1 MYNKNKSQ
9 KILRK
14 NSKLNIEIHDNNYNS
29 SREPN
34 HRTIQNK
41 KKDNKL
47 SKIILKGRLFNLIN
61 KSNIMTQEQFNDIKI
76 KLSLSHLEKYKEPN
90 KKRNQGFYYAQ
101 NNPNILTSSK
111 NSNKYEDDY
120 ISMKELLN
128 SKFTPRE
135 QHIILSSPQFFQL
148 NSNEFLKKM
157 VDEKHKN
164 LYEILGI
171 EEKKEKELVKMKM
184 KQKKIMDNLRENYS
198 NTLHR
203 RNTILQTL
211 NEKNNAKDIINQFN
225 SKNKNKSRN
234 ANGNNNYFL
243 SDYFSSK
250 NNTTST
256 SNYNR
261 AFKSYDKREHNVQS
275 KKVLFHNDVG
285 EKFMSLR
292 KVLEKKNFEKF
303 ENMKKRKEMIILNNK
318 KKFDLIKDKNK
329 NEHSK
334 KQLERLK
341 IYSERKFIEDT
352 IGKLKRNYTRLNQD
366 NKIEDENKNN
376 NINIDEKSK

>member
-14 NSKLNIEIHDNNYNS
+14 NSKLNIDIHDKNYNT

-76 KLSLSHLEKYKEPN
+76 KLSLSHLEKYKEPS

-101 NNPNILTSSK
+101 NNPNILSSSK
-111 NSNKYEDDY
+111 NSSKYEDDY
-120 ISMKELLN
+120 INMKELLN

-135 QHIILSSPQFFQL
+135 QNIILSSPQFFQL

-157 VDEKHKN
+157 VDEKHKS

-203 RNTILQTL
+203 KNPILQNL
-211 NEKNNAKDIINQFN
+211 NEKNNTKDIINHLN
-225 SKNKNKSRN
+225 YKNKNKSRN
-234 ANGNNNYFL
+234 ANSNNNYFL
-243 SDYFSSK
+243 SDYYSSK
-250 NNTTST
+250 NNTTAT

-261 AFKSYDKREHNVQS
+261 AFKSYDKREHNIES

-292 KVLEKKNFEKF
+292 KVIEKKNFEKF

-318 KKFDLIKDKNK
+318 KKMDLIKDKNR

-341 IYSERKFIEDT
+341 IYSERKYIDDI
-352 IGKLKRNYTRLNQD
+352 IGKLKKNYTRLNQD
-366 NKIEDENKNN
+366 NKVGNE

>member
-14 NSKLNIEIHDNNYNS
+14 NSKLNIDIHDKNYNT

-76 KLSLSHLEKYKEPN
+76 KLSLSHLEKYKEPS

-111 NSNKYEDDY
+111 NSSKYEDDY
-120 ISMKELLN
+120 INMKELLN

-135 QHIILSSPQFFQL
+135 QNIILSSPQFFQL
-148 NSNEFLKKM
+148 SSNEFLKKM
-157 VDEKHKN
+157 VDEKHKS

-203 RNTILQTL
+203 KNPILQNL
-211 NEKNNAKDIINQFN
+211 NEKNNTKDIINQLN
-225 SKNKNKSRN
+225 YKNKNKSRN
-234 ANGNNNYFL
+234 ANSNNNYFL
-243 SDYFSSK
+243 SDYYSSK
-250 NNTTST
+250 NNTTAT

-261 AFKSYDKREHNVQS
+261 AFKSYDKREHNIES

-292 KVLEKKNFEKF
+292 KVIEKKNFEKF

-318 KKFDLIKDKNK
+318 KKMDLIKDKNR

-341 IYSERKFIEDT
+341 IYSERKYIDDI
-352 IGKLKRNYTRLNQD
+352 IGKLKKNYTRLNQD
-366 NKIEDENKNN
+366 NKVGNE

>member
-14 NSKLNIEIHDNNYNS
+14 NSKLNIDIHDKNYNT

-76 KLSLSHLEKYKEPN
+76 KLSLSHLEKYKEPS

-111 NSNKYEDDY
+111 NSSKYEDDY
-120 ISMKELLN
+120 INMKELLN

-135 QHIILSSPQFFQL
+135 QNIILSSPQFFQL

-157 VDEKHKN
+157 VDEKHKS

-203 RNTILQTL
+203 KNLILQNL
-211 NEKNNAKDIINQFN
+211 NEKNNTKDIINQLN
-225 SKNKNKSRN
+225 YKNKNKSRN
-234 ANGNNNYFL
+234 SNSNNNYFL
-243 SDYFSSK
+243 SDYYSSK
-250 NNTTST
+250 NNTTAT

-261 AFKSYDKREHNVQS
+261 AFKSYDKREHNIES

-292 KVLEKKNFEKF
+292 KVIEKKNFEKF

-318 KKFDLIKDKNK
+318 KKMDLIKDKNR

-341 IYSERKFIEDT
+341 IYSERKYIDDI
-352 IGKLKRNYTRLNQD
+352 IGKLKKNYTRLNQD
-366 NKIEDENKNN
+366 NKVGNE

>member
-14 NSKLNIEIHDNNYNS
+14 NSKLNIDIHDKNYNT

-76 KLSLSHLEKYKEPN
+76 KLSLSHLEKYKEPS

-111 NSNKYEDDY
+111 NSSKYEDDY
-120 ISMKELLN
+120 INMKELLN

-135 QHIILSSPQFFQL
+135 QNIILSSPQFFQL

-157 VDEKHKN
+157 VDEKHKS

-203 RNTILQTL
+203 KNPILQNL
-211 NEKNNAKDIINQFN
+211 NEKNNTKDIINQLN
-225 SKNKNKSRN
+225 YKNKNKSRN
-234 ANGNNNYFL
+234 SNSNNNYFL
-243 SDYFSSK
+243 SDYYSSK
-250 NNTTST
+250 NNTTAT

-261 AFKSYDKREHNVQS
+261 AFKSYDKREHNIES

-292 KVLEKKNFEKF
+292 KVIEKKNFEKF

-318 KKFDLIKDKNK
+318 KKMDLIKDKNR

-341 IYSERKFIEDT
+341 IYSERKYIDDI
-352 IGKLKRNYTRLNQD
+352 IGKLKKNYTRLNQD
-366 NKIEDENKNN
+366 NKVGNE

>member
-1 MYNKNKSQ
+1 MHNKNKSQ

-14 NSKLNIEIHDNNYNS
+14 NSKLNIDIHENNYNT
-29 SREPN
+29 SREPT
-34 HRTIQNK
+34 HKTIQNT

-76 KLSLSHLEKYKEPN
+76 KLSLSNLEKYKEPKKNRN
-90 KKRNQGFYYAQ
+90 KRFYYAQ
-101 NNPNILTSSK
+101 NNPHILTSSK
-111 NSNKYEDDY
+111 NSSKYEDDY
-120 ISMKELLN
+120 INMKDLLN
-128 SKFTPRE
+128 SKFTPKE
-135 QHIILSSPQFFQL
+135 QDIILSSPQFFQL

-184 KQKKIMDNLRENYS
+184 KQKKIMESLRENYS

-203 RNTILQTL
+203 KNSILLHL
-211 NEKNNAKDIINQFN
+211 NEKSNTNDIINQLN

-234 ANGNNNYFL
+234 ANSNNYFL
-243 SDYFSSK
+243 SDYYSSK
-250 NNTTST
+250 NNTTAT
-256 SNYNR
+256 SNHKAY
-261 AFKSYDKREHNVQS
+261 KSYDKREHFIES

-285 EKFMSLR
+285 EKFNSLR
-292 KVLEKKNFEKF
+292 KVLEKKYFEKF

-318 KKFDLIKDKNK
+318 KKFDFIQDKNK

-341 IYSERKFIEDT
+341 KYNERKYIEDI
-352 IGKLKRNYTRLNQD
+352 IGKLKRNYTRLNKD
-366 NKIEDENKNN
+366 NVIGIENI
-376 NINIDEKSK
+376 NINIDEKSKL

>member
-1 MYNKNKSQ
+1 
-9 KILRK
+9 
-14 NSKLNIEIHDNNYNS
+14 
-29 SREPN
+29 
-34 HRTIQNK
+34 
-41 KKDNKL
+41 
-47 SKIILKGRLFNLIN
+47 
-61 KSNIMTQEQFNDIKI
+61 
-76 KLSLSHLEKYKEPN
+76 
-90 KKRNQGFYYAQ
+90 
-101 NNPNILTSSK
+101 
-111 NSNKYEDDY
+111 
-120 ISMKELLN
+120 MKELLN

-135 QHIILSSPQFFQL
+135 QNIILSSPQFFQL

-157 VDEKHKN
+157 VDEKHKS

-203 RNTILQTL
+203 KNPILQNL
-211 NEKNNAKDIINQFN
+211 NEKNNTKDIINQLN
-225 SKNKNKSRN
+225 YKNKNKSRN
-234 ANGNNNYFL
+234 ANSNNNYFL
-243 SDYFSSK
+243 SDYYSSK
-250 NNTTST
+250 NNTTAT

-261 AFKSYDKREHNVQS
+261 AFKSYDKREHNIES

-292 KVLEKKNFEKF
+292 KVIEKKNFEKF

-318 KKFDLIKDKNK
+318 KKMDLIKDKNR

-341 IYSERKFIEDT
+341 IYSERKYIDDI
-352 IGKLKRNYTRLNQD
+352 IGKLKKNYTRLNQD
-366 NKIEDENKNN
+366 NKVGNE
-376 NINIDEKSK
+376 NINIDKKSK

>member
-14 NSKLNIEIHDNNYNS
+14 NSKLNIDIHDKNYNT

-76 KLSLSHLEKYKEPN
+76 KLSLSHLEKYKEPS

-101 NNPNILTSSK
+101 NNPNILSSSK
-111 NSNKYEDDY
+111 NSSKYEDDY
-120 ISMKELLN
+120 INMKELLN

-135 QHIILSSPQFFQL
+135 QNIILSSPQFFQL

-157 VDEKHKN
+157 VDEKHKS

-203 RNTILQTL
+203 KNPILQNL
-211 NEKNNAKDIINQFN
+211 NEKNNTKDIINHLN
-225 SKNKNKSRN
+225 YKNKNKSRN
-234 ANGNNNYFL
+234 ANSNNNYFL
-243 SDYFSSK
+243 SDYYSSK
-250 NNTTST
+250 NNTTAT

-261 AFKSYDKREHNVQS
+261 AFKSYDKREHNIES

-292 KVLEKKNFEKF
+292 KVIEKKNFEKF

-318 KKFDLIKDKNK
+318 KKMDLIKDKNR

-341 IYSERKFIEDT
+341 IYSERKYIDDI
-352 IGKLKRNYTRLNQD
+352 IGKLKKNYTRLNQD
-366 NKIEDENKNN
+366 NKVGNE
-376 NINIDEKSK
+376 NINIDKKSK

>member
-9 KILRK
+9 KILIK
-14 NSKLNIEIHDNNYNS
+14 NSKLNIDINDINYNT

-34 HRTIQNK
+34 HKTIQNK

-47 SKIILKGRLFNLIN
+47 SKVILKGRLFNLIN
-61 KSNIMTQEQFNDIKI
+61 KANIMTQEQFNNIKI
-76 KLSLSHLEKYKEPN
+76 KLSLSNLEKYKEPK
-90 KKRNQGFYYAQ
+90 KKRNRRFYYAQ

-111 NSNKYEDDY
+111 TSSKYEDDY
-120 ISMKELLN
+120 ISMKDLLN

-135 QHIILSSPQFFQL
+135 QHIILSQPQFFQL

-198 NTLHR
+198 NTLNKK
-203 RNTILQTL
+203 NTIYQNL
-211 NEKNNAKDIINQFN
+211 NEKNNTNDIINQLN
-225 SKNKNKSRN
+225 DKNKNKSRN
-234 ANGNNNYFL
+234 AKSNNYLL

-250 NNTTST
+250 NNTTAT
-256 SNYNR
+256 SNYNK
-261 AFKSYDKREHNVQS
+261 AFKSYDKRVHNAES
-275 KKVLFHNDVG
+275 KKILFHNDVG
-285 EKFMSLR
+285 EKFMSFR
-292 KVLEKKNFEKF
+292 KIIEKKNFEKF

-318 KKFDLIKDKNK
+318 KKLNLIKDKNK
-329 NEHSK
+329 NDHSK
-334 KQLERLK
+334 KLLERLK
-341 IYSERKFIEDT
+341 IYNERKYIEDI
-352 IGKLKRNYTRLNQD
+352 IGKLKKNYLRLN
-366 NKIEDENKNN
+366 NKIGNENKNI

>member
-14 NSKLNIEIHDNNYNS
+14 NNKLNIDIHDKNYNT

-76 KLSLSHLEKYKEPN
+76 KLSLSHLEKYKEPS

-111 NSNKYEDDY
+111 NSSKYEDDY
-120 ISMKELLN
+120 INMKELLN

-135 QHIILSSPQFFQL
+135 QNIILSSPQFFQL

-157 VDEKHKN
+157 VDEKHKS

-203 RNTILQTL
+203 KNPILQNL
-211 NEKNNAKDIINQFN
+211 NEKNNTKDIINQLN
-225 SKNKNKSRN
+225 YKNKNKSRN
-234 ANGNNNYFL
+234 ANSNNNYFL
-243 SDYFSSK
+243 SDYYSSK
-250 NNTTST
+250 NNTTAT

-261 AFKSYDKREHNVQS
+261 AFKSYDKREHNIES

-292 KVLEKKNFEKF
+292 KVIEKKNFEKF

-318 KKFDLIKDKNK
+318 KKMDLIKDKNR

-341 IYSERKFIEDT
+341 IYSERKYIDDI
-352 IGKLKRNYTRLNQD
+352 IGKLKKNYTRLNQD
-366 NKIEDENKNN
+366 NKVGNE

>member
-1 MYNKNKSQ
+1 MHNKNKSQ

-14 NSKLNIEIHDNNYNS
+14 NSKLNIDIHDKNYNT

-76 KLSLSHLEKYKEPN
+76 KLSLSHLEKYKEPS

-111 NSNKYEDDY
+111 NSSKYEDDY
-120 ISMKELLN
+120 INMKELLN

-135 QHIILSSPQFFQL
+135 QNIILSSPQFFQL

-157 VDEKHKN
+157 VDEKHKS

-203 RNTILQTL
+203 KNPILQNL
-211 NEKNNAKDIINQFN
+211 NEKNNTKDIINQLN
-225 SKNKNKSRN
+225 YKNKNKSRN
-234 ANGNNNYFL
+234 ANSNNNYFL
-243 SDYFSSK
+243 SDYYSSK
-250 NNTTST
+250 NNTTAT

-261 AFKSYDKREHNVQS
+261 AFKSYDKREHNIES

-292 KVLEKKNFEKF
+292 KVIEKKNFEKF

-318 KKFDLIKDKNK
+318 KKMDLIKDKNR

-341 IYSERKFIEDT
+341 IYSERKYIDDI
-352 IGKLKRNYTRLNQD
+352 IGKLKKNYTRLNQD
-366 NKIEDENKNN
+366 NKVGNE

>member
-14 NSKLNIEIHDNNYNS
+14 NSKLNIDIHDKNYNT

-76 KLSLSHLEKYKEPN
+76 KLSLSHLEKYKEPS

-101 NNPNILTSSK
+101 NNPNILSSSK
-111 NSNKYEDDY
+111 NSSKYEDDY
-120 ISMKELLN
+120 INMKELLN

-135 QHIILSSPQFFQL
+135 QNIILSSPQFFQL

-157 VDEKHKN
+157 VDEKHKS

-203 RNTILQTL
+203 KNPILQNL
-211 NEKNNAKDIINQFN
+211 NEKNNTKDIINHLN
-225 SKNKNKSRN
+225 YKNKNKSRN
-234 ANGNNNYFL
+234 ANSNNNYFL
-243 SDYFSSK
+243 SDYYSSK
-250 NNTTST
+250 NNTMAT

-261 AFKSYDKREHNVQS
+261 AFKSYDKREHNIES

-292 KVLEKKNFEKF
+292 KVIEKKNFEKF

-318 KKFDLIKDKNK
+318 KKMDLIKDKNR

-341 IYSERKFIEDT
+341 IYSERKYIDDI
-352 IGKLKRNYTRLNQD
+352 IGKLKKNYTRLNQD
-366 NKIEDENKNN
+366 NKVGNE

>member
-1 MYNKNKSQ
+1 MHNKNKSQ
-9 KILRK
+9 KILIN
-14 NSKLNIEIHDNNYNS
+14 NSKLNIDIHENNYNT
-29 SREPN
+29 SREPT
-34 HRTIQNK
+34 HKTIQNT

-76 KLSLSHLEKYKEPN
+76 KLTLSNLEKYKEPKKYRN
-90 KKRNQGFYYAQ
+90 KRFYYAQ
-101 NNPNILTSSK
+101 NNPHILTSSK
-111 NSNKYEDDY
+111 NSSKYEDDY
-120 ISMKELLN
+120 INMKDLLN

-135 QHIILSSPQFFQL
+135 QDIILSSPQFFQL

-171 EEKKEKELVKMKM
+171 EEKKERELVKMKM
-184 KQKKIMDNLRENYS
+184 KQKKIMESLRENYS

-203 RNTILQTL
+203 KNSILLNL
-211 NEKNNAKDIINQFN
+211 NEKVNTNDIISQLN

-234 ANGNNNYFL
+234 ANSNNYFL
-243 SDYFSSK
+243 SDYYSSK
-250 NNTTST
+250 NNTTAT
-256 SNYNR
+256 SNHKAY
-261 AFKSYDKREHNVQS
+261 KSYDKRDHFVES

-285 EKFMSLR
+285 EKFNSLR
-292 KVLEKKNFEKF
+292 KVLEKKYFEKF

-318 KKFDLIKDKNK
+318 KKFDFIKDKNK
-329 NEHSK
+329 NDHSK

-341 IYSERKFIEDT
+341 KYNERKYIEDI
-352 IGKLKRNYTRLNQD
+352 IGKLKRNYTRLNKD
-366 NKIEDENKNN
+366 NIIGIENI
-376 NINIDEKSK
+376 NINIDEKSKI